1 MKMFLAMEGNLMK
14 ENNILNNIIR
24 KFLISVVK
32 ARILW

>member
-1 MKMFLAMEGNLMK
+1 MKMFLAVEGNLMK

-24 KFLISVVK
+24 KFLLSGVK